1 MENLESNETNF
12 VEKNQNTNLKT
23 RSTTGAFSPKVLS
36 ILLIINL
43 VIGVFT
49 LIGVGYLSFKYSD
62 SASDSQILLL
72 MHFCNTLFGRSI
84 NLLTPS
90 STTLKINIPT
100 AIKIVIS
107 PIVSVSIICITI
119 LVTIRKR
126 LYKSTSGFLVLLLY
140 RLIAQV

>member
-49 LIGVGYLSFKYSD
+49 LIGVGYLSFKTNNRGEIMRNFRNGGFNPPNGGIFN
-62 SASDSQILLL
+62 QQQQ
-72 MHFCNTLFGRSI
+72 
-84 NLLTPS
+84 PS
-90 STTLKINIPT
+90 SGSNN
-100 AIKIVIS
+100 
-107 PIVSVSIICITI
+107 
-119 LVTIRKR
+119 
-126 LYKSTSGFLVLLLY
+126 
-140 RLIAQV
+140 